1 MLMSGF
7 DDSYV
12 KAKCRSCNICT
23 DIIRVPEFNLKV
35 CPSCFQ
41 RIYERRVRRILEKY
55 SMVKGVEKVAVAL
68 SGGKDSAAL
77 LASMQR
83 LGWVMGFQVVAI
95 HFHLNMGDY
104 SWRNL
109 EEVERLCQRLGV
121 ELQVTYIGDL
131 GLRVQRV
138 KGWTPCAVC
147 GAIKRAL
154 FNREARKLGAQ
165 AIATAHTLEDVLL
178 FTLKNLL
185 SRHYVFP
192 RPVLPAQGDLI
203 MKIKPLMYT
212 PERLNAIY
220 CREKGIEVY
229 SEKCPFWSPRPHRL
243 KEVFDHLERIIPS
256 GKLQLLLSL
265 QEALPSSEM
274 EAWEEKLYCCSGCGE
289 TTTQPRCALCR
300 LREWFAQED
309 VGSGL
314 QG

>member
-1 MLMSGF
+1 MLMSAF
-7 DDSYV
+7 DDSYIM
-12 KAKCRSCNICT
+12 AKCKSCNAYT
-23 DIIRVPEFNLKV
+23 EVIRIPEFNLKA

-41 RIYERRVRRILEKY
+41 RIYERRVRRVLERY
-55 SMVKGVEKVAVAL
+55 SMTKGVEKVAVAL

-77 LASMQR
+77 LAAMQR
-83 LGWVMGFQVVAI
+83 LGWVMGFQVVAL

-104 SWRNL
+104 SQRNL
-109 EEVERLCQRLGV
+109 EEVEKLSERLGV
-121 ELQVTYIGDL
+121 ELRVARVGDL
-131 GLRVQRV
+131 GLRVRRV

-165 AIATAHTLEDVLL
+165 AVATAHTLEDALL

-192 RPVLPAQGDLI
+192 RPVLPSQGDLI

-220 CREKGIEVY
+220 CREKGIEVFA
-229 SEKCPFWSPRPHRL
+229 EKCPFWSPKPHRL
-243 KEVFDHLERIIPS
+243 KEVFDHLEHIMPS

-265 QEALPSSEM
+265 QEALPSADEA
-274 EAWEEKLYCCSGCGE
+274 AWENRLHSCSSCGE
-289 TTTQPRCALCR
+289 TSTQPQCALCR
-300 LREWFAQED
+300 LREWFAKED
-309 VGSGL
+309 IESSL
-314 QG
+314 